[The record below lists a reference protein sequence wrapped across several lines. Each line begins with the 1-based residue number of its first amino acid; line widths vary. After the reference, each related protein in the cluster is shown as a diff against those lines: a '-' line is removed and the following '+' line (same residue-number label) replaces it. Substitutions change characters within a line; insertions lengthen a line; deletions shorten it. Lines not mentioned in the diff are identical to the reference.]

1 MKKMFLIKMNLI
13 TLDNKK
19 GSINWKTNDEKLM
32 KMKVKK
38 SYDKM
43 LWYKVKEKTNEI
55 FKDVEIWKIKYK

>member
-1 MKKMFLIKMNLI
+1 M
-13 TLDNKK
+13 TLDNKRDQLTV
-19 GSINWKTNDEKLM
+19 NTAEENDEKSM
-32 KMKVKK
+32 KMKEKK